1 MGADSSTLQSIE
13 SLNSTL
19 NDIEKKL
26 FVIED
31 VHLHHERTISH
42 DDAVLISGKKIV
54 CRSGVHIL
62 CGPVLGLIGTQFA
75 RILVEVDEDSELTFN
90 VFITDNHLICT
101 RFAFS
106 MNLSA
111 KKNVPSSLQIENLL
125 PNTNY
130 TVYIG
135 GITPTETINNYVT
148 FQTMPNETENIR
160 MILLNNGR
168 VEQQKPGETNLWK
181 EIENRVLSPQSTPP
195 AYYNPTASS
204 SNIDIFTSPYIPNS
218 TNTNTTNTTSSNTY
232 TNPTAT
238 ASPPPVHLVCH
249 HGNLITIHHIL
260 HNITVELLD
269 LLLREDSN
277 FEDWVILL
285 NKLEQQLKN
294 AYRNAL
300 NSSNIQRIVRTTG
313 NIFLIGEEEA
323 GLVNTALLAFNL
335 PEKLALKSIN
345 TEENMPINETNNDNN
360 KIKRNKSRKKKNTTS
375 ANIDINISEENK
387 NILLN
392 IEKKESSNNNTTTST
407 AATATVENN
416 ITTTT
421 TTTTSSS
428 NIDNRAEEGDVSL
441 TPVVGTAMRR
451 FYDCEQQVNKSRHLV
466 CENMRRI
473 LTGVIVRLLRYVL
486 YCDV

>member
-54 CRSGVHIL
+54 CRSGVHVL

-106 MNLSA
+106 MNLSV
-111 KKNVPSSLQIENLL
+111 KRNIPSSLQIENLL

-135 GITPTETINNYVT
+135 GITPIETINNYVT

-218 TNTNTTNTTSSNTY
+218 TNTTTSNTH

-238 ASPPPVHLVCH
+238 ASPPPIHLVCH
-249 HGNLITIHHIL
+249 HGNLITIQHIL

-269 LLLREDSN
+269 LLIREDSN
-277 FEDWVILL
+277 FEDWIILL

-300 NSSNIQRIVRTTG
+300 NSSHIQRIVRTTG

-335 PEKLALKSIN
+335 PEKLALKSLN
-345 TEENMPINETNNDNN
+345 AEENVHIDETNKDNN

-375 ANIDINISEENK
+375 ANIDVNISEENK

-392 IEKKESSNNNTTTST
+392 IEKKESNNNNTTTTST
-407 AATATVENN
+407 AATASVDNI

-421 TTTTSSS
+421 TTGSSS
-428 NIDNRAEEGDVSL
+428 NTDNKVVEGDVSL
-441 TPVVGTAMRR
+441 TPVVGSAMRR